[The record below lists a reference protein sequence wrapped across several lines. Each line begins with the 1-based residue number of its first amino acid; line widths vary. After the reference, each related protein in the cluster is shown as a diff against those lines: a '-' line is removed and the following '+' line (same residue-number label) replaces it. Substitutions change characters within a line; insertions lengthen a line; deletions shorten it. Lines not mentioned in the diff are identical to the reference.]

1 MSEGQFSI
9 RSQISLPYT
18 YAVGRWYGAFLV
30 GLTEERLVGSR
41 CPACATVA
49 VPARGACPV
58 CSAASAE
65 LVEVGPGGTVVAAA
79 ADARPGGAQWLVV
92 RPDGADTTLL
102 AHGDAAVGARVEAVF
117 DPSRGP
123 SIAALTAFRRQ

>member
-1 MSEGQFSI
+1 VSEQFSI

-18 YAVGRWYGAFLV
+18 YAVGKWYGAFLV

-41 CPACATVA
+41 CGGCGKVA

-65 LVEVGPGGTVVAAA
+65 LVEVGPTGTVVAAA
-79 ADARPGGAQWLVV
+79 KDAREGGAAWLVV

-102 AHGDAAVGARVEAVF
+102 NRGDAAIGDAVTAEF
-117 DPSRGP
+117 DPSAGP
-123 SIAALTAFRRQ
+123 SIAALRRFRRA